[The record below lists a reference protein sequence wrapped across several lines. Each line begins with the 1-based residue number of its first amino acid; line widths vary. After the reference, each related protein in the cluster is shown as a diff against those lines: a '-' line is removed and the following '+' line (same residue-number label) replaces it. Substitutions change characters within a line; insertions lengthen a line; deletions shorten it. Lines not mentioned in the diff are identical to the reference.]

1 MVIIMDL
8 LSHARFACVDCLTSW
23 TAANRVPDHNIVKPG
38 STTDGRLLAFQSHSP
53 LKTVVSDLSSGA
65 FRCLVPPHHDLL
77 HPVTV
82 IHGNAG
88 WVDRSHMRGWG
99 QWEIAIAVE
108 SS

>member
-1 MVIIMDL
+1 MVVIMHL
-8 LSHARFACVDCLTSW
+8 LSHARFACIDCLTSW
-23 TAANRVPDHNIVKPG
+23 TAANRVPDHRIVKPEDA
-38 STTDGRLLAFQSHSP
+38 TDGLLATFQSHSP